1 MIELGARSQ
10 YQMVRWRH
18 AYDVHSATLSLSV
31 TESGSTMGLKE
42 SECGQMGVKMKAGTN
57 GCSIEPPALKL
68 YAVEPV
74 LVDTMT
80 L

>member
-1 MIELGARSQ
+1 
-10 YQMVRWRH
+10 
-18 AYDVHSATLSLSV
+18 LSV

>member
-1 MIELGARSQ
+1 
-10 YQMVRWRH
+10 
-18 AYDVHSATLSLSV
+18 
-31 TESGSTMGLKE
+31 MGLKE